1 MQLSELKKPTPIQ
14 ITDEERRLMLDWA
27 EKHGKCVR
35 QRNVHS
41 DTTKDRAGPLPET
54 AYEVTETVEAVAF
67 EYHVREGSRRG
78 R

>member
-1 MQLSELKKPTPIQ
+1 
-14 ITDEERRLMLDWA
+14 MLDWA

-35 QRNVHS
+35 QRNVCS
-41 DTTKDRAGPLPET
+41 DTMKDRAGTLPET
-54 AYEVTETVEAVAF
+54 AYEVTETAKAVAF

>member
-1 MQLSELKKPTPIQ
+1 
-14 ITDEERRLMLDWA
+14 MLDWA

-35 QRNVHS
+35 QRNVCS
-41 DTTKDRAGPLPET
+41 DTMKDRAGTLPET
-54 AYEVTETVEAVAF
+54 AYEVTETAEAVAF